1 MLKNIILTSI
11 FFACHL
17 GFSQYEWTPAQV
29 ILKNGTSFR
38 GLVKFPIHSGGLV
51 SIGTTDFK
59 YKKKRKSGTEK
70 YGQETVYKVVF
81 GDEQFAIVEYQYV
94 PINKN
99 KSVLMELLVSGKVNL
114 YTRTVSRY
122 NTYFMGN
129 GNFPTSST
137 IDYNSEYYLKRDN
150 EIKATLIS
158 GPKIFSTFNQR
169 AKQYFSDCQEISDYI
184 ESDLYDL
191 NNLFQLV
198 DDYNLLCQ

>member
-1 MLKNIILTSI
+1 MLKHIILTLI

-51 SIGTTDFK
+51 SIGTTEFK
-59 YKKKRKSGTEK
+59 YKKKRKSRVEK
-70 YGQETVYKVVF
+70 YGQETVDKVIF
-81 GDEQFAIVEYQYV
+81 GDEQFATVEYQYV
-94 PINKN
+94 PISKN
-99 KSVLMELLVSGKVNL
+99 KSVLMELMVSGKVNL

-122 NTYFMGN
+122 SYNFMEN
-129 GNFPTSST
+129 ESLPTSST
-137 IDYNSEYYLKRDN
+137 IDYNSEYYLKREK

-158 GPKIFSTFNQR
+158 GPKIFSSFNQSV
-169 AKQYFSDCQEISDYI
+169 KQYFSDCQEISDYI